1 MISDGW
7 IMLGIMLAIGLPL
20 GVVVAVIVWPERIP
34 KDRTVD
40 AIRARVE
47 AEESDRPTA
56 ISDPR

>member
-7 IMLGIMLAIGLPL
+7 VMLGTMLAIGLPL

-40 AIRARVE
+40 AIRQRVE
-47 AEESDRPTA
+47 AEESNRLKGDF
-56 ISDPR
+56 